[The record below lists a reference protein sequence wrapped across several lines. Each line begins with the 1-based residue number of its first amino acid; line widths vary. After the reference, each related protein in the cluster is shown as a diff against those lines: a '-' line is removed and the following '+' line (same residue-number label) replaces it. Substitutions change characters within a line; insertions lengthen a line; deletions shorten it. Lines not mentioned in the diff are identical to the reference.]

1 MVTSV
6 CPWLITIGIVSAS
19 LGSAMGS
26 LVSASRIF
34 QAVCEDKLIPLI
46 TFFAKGYGPGNDPR
60 RAYAL
65 CFLITIAVLMID
77 INWGTSTT
85 ATTYKHAFNGVM
97 KLTKNETHVKNYRP
111 QVLVLS
117 GAPHER
123 PPLIQLA
130 YSITRGAS
138 LLMCGNVIH
147 EPTSLEASN
156 QLATARRIEEMS
168 QKVLRREHIKGICK
182 VVVAPSL
189 ENGCTMLY
197 QICGL
202 GRMSPNIVLLGFMES
217 ALKSG
222 DDTGLSKRNEYLHII

>member
-65 CFLITIAVLMID
+65 CFLITIAVLMIGNLNIIAPFISNFFLCAYALVNYTCFEAIFSQSPGFRPAFRFYSPWLSLLGAIMCVSIMFIMSWPTALLTFAFFIAVYAFIKRLKPD

-111 QVLVLS
+111 Q
-117 GAPHER
+117 
-123 PPLIQLA
+123 
-130 YSITRGAS
+130 
-138 LLMCGNVIH
+138 
-147 EPTSLEASN
+147 
-156 QLATARRIEEMS
+156 
-168 QKVLRREHIKGICK
+168 
-182 VVVAPSL
+182 
-189 ENGCTMLY
+189 
-197 QICGL
+197 
-202 GRMSPNIVLLGFMES
+202 
-217 ALKSG
+217 
-222 DDTGLSKRNEYLHII
+222 